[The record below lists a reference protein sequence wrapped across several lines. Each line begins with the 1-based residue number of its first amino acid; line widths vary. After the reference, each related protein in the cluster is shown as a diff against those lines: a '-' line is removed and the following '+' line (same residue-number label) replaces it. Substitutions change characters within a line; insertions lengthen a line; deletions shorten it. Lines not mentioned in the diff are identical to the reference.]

1 MNLNT
6 TATMKKASTA
16 LMEHVEN
23 TEKNME
29 LLAKKLYGKNPV
41 KMETVMIPSYP
52 GMKDDVLVGEV
63 NGVKFYF
70 LRGKTV
76 KMPAAVAAM
85 FRNAGEIA

>member
-16 LMEHVEN
+16 LMDHVEN
-23 TEKNME
+23 TEKNMA
-29 LLAKKLYGKNPV
+29 LLAKKIYGESPV
-41 KMETVMIPSYP
+41 KMETVMIPAYP
-52 GMKDDVLVGEV
+52 GMKDDVLVGQV

-85 FRNAGEIA
+85 LRDAGEIA